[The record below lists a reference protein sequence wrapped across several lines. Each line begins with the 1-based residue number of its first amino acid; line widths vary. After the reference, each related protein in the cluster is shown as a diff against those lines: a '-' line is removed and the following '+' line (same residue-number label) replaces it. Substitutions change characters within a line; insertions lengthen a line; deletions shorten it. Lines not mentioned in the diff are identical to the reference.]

1 MSLVIASGDNDCPRR
16 YRLCKLPT
24 GAFASTVKLRSSFDL
39 TPAPGALEF
48 DASTTLSLRAWE
60 HRRSRRAQSPTGS
73 PLPMSAHHNAAR
85 AHRGLESQREES
97 PEQDTLR
104 EIVKMQGNLLDVALQ
119 FADRQACLGAGYLAA
134 PSKHVWKQ
142 AVSQQAV
149 LNEILNFQRKLLVY
163 AEQLCHGP
171 KRAAGPQVVS
181 TDGSNRKHENG
192 PPATIQHGPP
202 AKWASFVQS
211 HYPRQCQR
219 RHERRGPRIERIGRA
234 VCSQF
239 VRASSCSDSEAA
251 TDNL

>member
-1 MSLVIASGDNDCPRR
+1 MMSLLIASGDNDSPRR

-24 GAFASTVKLRSSFDL
+24 GAFASTVKMRSSFDL

-48 DASTTLSLRAWE
+48 DATTTLSLRALE

-73 PLPMSAHHNAAR
+73 PLPTLD
-85 AHRGLESQREES
+85 GEREES
-97 PEQDTLR
+97 LEQQDTLR
-104 EIVKMQGNLLDVALQ
+104 VREIVKIQRKLLDVALQ

-134 PSKHVWKQ
+134 PSKHVRKQ

-239 VRASSCSDSEAA
+239 VRASSCSDSVPFSRVH
-251 TDNL
+251 